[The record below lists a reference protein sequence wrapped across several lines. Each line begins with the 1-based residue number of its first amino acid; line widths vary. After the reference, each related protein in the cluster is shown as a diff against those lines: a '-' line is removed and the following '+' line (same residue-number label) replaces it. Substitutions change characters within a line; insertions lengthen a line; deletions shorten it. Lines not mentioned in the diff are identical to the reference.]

1 MKLFVGI
8 DVSSEKLD
16 TCFLTDE
23 LNVLIEDTYDNDSYG
38 ATALKNQLLMLQ
50 TQFQFEQ
57 LVIGMESTSMYSF
70 HPALF
75 FQEDKDLQALQTIVT
90 IEDPHRIKQYTK
102 MFDTDK
108 TDTIDAFM
116 IADYLRIQRFTNS
129 PIKQE
134 KYMALQRLTRARYQM
149 VRQLVETK
157 QHFIENLSYKCN
169 TLKKELRDSEGSTT
183 VFSATIMD
191 LLTED
196 LTLDDLAM
204 MPLEQLSSFLQEK
217 GRGRFKDPD
226 KLAKTIQ
233 KAIRG
238 SYRLGKLMD
247 ESIDIVLGI
256 LVREIRSLE
265 KAIKEYD
272 KAIQELIQV
281 IPEYQCL
288 TSIPGVGPV
297 YAAGILAEI
306 GQIERFDDQTKLA
319 KYIGLA
325 WKRNQSGRRES
336 EATPLTK
343 KGNRYLRYYMIEA
356 ANSVRRYLTEYREFY
371 QKKFQE
377 TPKHQ
382 HKRAIVLTA
391 RKFVRLVDYLLR
403 NHQLYTPPR
412 SVREK

>member
-217 GRGRFKDPD
+217 GRGRFKDPN

-356 ANSVRRYLTEYREFY
+356 ANSVRRYLPEYREFY

>member
-356 ANSVRRYLTEYREFY
+356 ANSVRRYLPEYREFY

>member
-336 EATPLTK
+336 QATPLTK

-356 ANSVRRYLTEYREFY
+356 ANSVRRYLPEYREFY